1 MTTSNGIPDLTAI
14 PAEGGFIYQIDAN
27 SAGYQWKLSS
37 SAPGVVWTD
46 ENYSVLEDCVGLTFN
61 DVDVELGPDGEV
73 RVVPKGEDFASTMA
87 DAPDMHDGFVRRG
100 SAEPIVDAVVDPGFS
115 AVANKIAVATRPLS
129 SDPAAAQTVDL
140 SIPAQFDDLGSE
152 VSFDIATFLPEA
164 LLSEGLQLSF
174 NGLPPGLRYN
184 VARMR
189 IEGTIAD
196 DAMTGQPYSVAMVL
210 ALPDGSLMRATF
222 QWTVRDA
229 TAVDAGAK
237 MTSVV
242 PASGNRDEAAAAGIL
257 MTVATHGI
265 LAGTSLSLSARADA
279 ATPPAAGSGRFE
291 LSDLGSSAAAGLAR
305 GAANRDA
312 GASIDNLVT
321 GSIAG
326 ATNGRIGSGADRN
339 SASALESR
347 DGSQQVRSD
356 DGSDDVEVDGPD
368 QAPISSQLAAQ
379 GADVGASGGTGVTNA
394 RPFAGTPAPQTV
406 LEETLRSDIDV
417 LSAAFD
423 VDGDILSVVSAE
435 ASNGQVAILEDGRL
449 SYLPNAL
456 FNGDDTIIYQ
466 ITDGKG
472 GTDNGTVSV
481 TVLPVNDDPTV
492 GAFTNRPTQED
503 VPIINI
509 DVLSNALDV
518 DSTTLSVTQASA
530 LNGIVSIN
538 ADGTL
543 SYQPNADFNGSDAI
557 TFTVSDGD
565 GGTGIGTIPVTVSAQ
580 NDAPNPGT
588 PPTSTVAEDFAVNN
602 IDVLGSATDV
612 DGDLVTLVG
621 GSVTAL
627 NGFITENPDGTFN
640 YTPAPNFN
648 GTDTVTYELTDGSGL
663 TSTGSVNVVV
673 TPVNDAPNPGSPVD
687 LTTSEDA
694 PIASIDVLQFATD
707 IDLDVLVL
715 NPASLSATSGTVT
728 INGDG
733 TLRYVPNSNF
743 VGTDTVSYSVD
754 DQAGGLT
761 SASFQ
766 VTVTGVNDAPVTTPV
781 PSVTTSEDVAVASID
796 VLSFASDSDGDVLSV
811 DPASLV
817 ATNGSLSLN
826 GDGSLLYTPNTNY
839 FGNDLIFYTIR
850 DGNGGTVDGTI
861 SLSVSAVNDA
871 PNAGFPAT
879 VFTPEDTPL
888 PSINVLSFASD
899 VDGDPVSVQLGSVS
913 AINGVASI
921 NPDGSLNYT
930 PSLNFNGIDT
940 ITYTLEDGNG
950 GTVAGS
956 VRVNVNSGND
966 DPVAGSPPSVATGE
980 DVGFTGFD
988 VLSVATDSDGD
999 ILSVQPGS
1007 GSALNGTVTVNPDS
1021 TINYTPN
1028 ANFNGTDTITYLVV
1042 DGNGGSDTGS
1052 LTVTVAAANDAPD
1065 AGFPAGQATLED
1077 TPLTGIN
1084 VLSAASDLDG
1094 DTLVVTPGSVS
1105 ATNGVVV
1112 LNGDGTIDY
1121 TPNADFNGSDTITYT
1136 VEDPSGAT
1144 ASGSVDVSVGAINDA
1159 PLLDLSDV
1167 QNEVRNGTFT
1177 DTLSLGDWVD
1187 WTETGLFETAGD
1199 GANAPAVSQFSPQTL
1214 TQTGLTNLNTGPAAS
1229 GSAIL
1234 AFDLGW
1240 SETTGALPNPLGLE
1254 VYVAGTR
1261 YAVIETSPGTTG
1273 NLTYT
1278 YENGATGTTTAI
1290 PAGIALDYTYGQVA
1304 IELPATVPATGNLEF
1319 RWVEPPVLG
1328 SFDDISI
1335 DNVQVIRTADNLA
1348 TTGHSVTYEDGAEPV
1363 RILDQT
1369 ATLTDADGGG
1379 LVGASISLTNMEAGD
1394 ELLIGGASVGDGMM
1408 ATIGSISYLVT
1419 IGGGT
1424 FNIALSGIGTTSDYL
1439 TALNAIEFQS
1449 NSGSP
1454 VNTNRIITIQVD
1466 DGTDMSN
1473 VATTTVVFDVT
1484 AQAPSPSADSASG
1497 SEDTPIAIDVLLNDA
1512 AGANPIDPAT
1522 VQLQGTANPGDSLV
1536 VVGEGTWSVNA
1547 ISGVLTFTPEA
1558 NFNGTVTTVA
1568 YTVAD
1573 TTGYRSSLASVDLTL
1588 APVND
1593 APVLDLNG
1601 VAPGAG
1607 FAVNFTEG
1615 AAPVAVASGTASV
1628 TDIETGI
1635 QSVGFQIAGATDG
1648 AAEVMSVGGA
1658 SFNLAADFTTII
1670 AVSGTPVTLTYVESS
1685 RTLTANHQSGTGTPL
1700 TLGEAEALV
1709 RSITYENTSN
1719 LPTVGDRVLDF
1730 WVVDMDGTPSAIPQS
1745 VVTVG
1750 GVNDAPTDI
1759 TYPSAVVSENATA
1772 GTVVAVLSAV
1782 DADSVG
1788 PFAFSLTNDP
1798 SGFFDI
1804 VGNSI
1809 VVASGANID
1818 FETSTSHIVDVQVLD
1833 PQGASYVEPVTIT
1846 VTNSNEPPV
1855 ASPLLGTMQEDGA
1868 PEVFDVTSIATDP
1881 EGDTLT
1887 VLPGSPSAT
1896 NGSVVINGGG
1906 DLVYTPDAD
1915 FNGTDTITYTLS
1927 DGNGGTNSGS
1937 VTVTVTAINDNPVA
1951 GTPAAQSTGEDTA
1964 IASIDVLSAASD
1976 VDGDA
1981 LSVQPGSPSALNGSV
1996 IVNGDGTLQYTP
2008 NANFQGSDTISYTV
2022 EDGNGGS
2029 VPGTVDVTV
2038 TPQNDP
2044 PTPNTPP
2051 AATTAED
2058 TAIASINVLAVA
2070 TDPEGDALSI
2080 APGSVS
2086 AVNGSV
2092 VINGDDTLQY
2102 TPNADFNGTDT
2113 ITYTVQDTNGGTAV
2127 GSLTV
2132 NVTPVNDPPLVDL
2145 NGGAA
2150 GRDFAVT
2157 FTEGDSGQGVAPAS
2171 TLVVDD
2177 DNAITTI
2184 RMTVSGLQDGGSE
2197 RFSMLG
2203 SNISLAG
2210 SGSGTIIHSTFSV
2223 DYTYSNATGVMT
2235 LTRSGGGTFTA
2246 AEAEEVIEPFEYQ
2259 NTSQNPTETDRT
2271 FEFVLQDADGLLSP
2285 VATTTLSV
2293 VAVNDAPIVP
2303 GSSQP
2308 TGTEDTPTLI
2318 DVLAT
2323 ASDVDGTLDLTS
2335 IQILG
2340 TTNPG
2345 DPLTVPGEGV
2355 WTINTSTGTIT
2366 FAPETNF
2373 SGLTSTIQ
2381 YVIAD
2386 DQGLVSDPVN
2396 LSVNVTPVNDP
2407 PVVDWSAVSV
2417 GTDHVANYLPGTG
2430 SQSVSDANVVISDDS
2445 TAFDRIQLSISG
2457 LVNSPAEV
2465 LHFTSADSI
2474 FLGGGTSTTVDYGG
2488 SLVVD
2493 LTYSRA
2499 GSSGTVVITPQS
2511 GTFTASDV
2519 ELILELL
2526 QYEHTATLP
2535 TPGPREIAVTVR
2547 DVEGETSNAA
2557 ESVLNVGAGNGVPVV
2572 DLNGSGAGQ
2581 DFSATYTE
2589 GNSPQEIVDPLV
2601 SVNDLEDALSSV
2613 VIDIAFLS
2621 DSIDRLYMDG
2631 TSLAPTISQSGTTS
2645 STASPLSFT
2654 YDDVARQLTIRDV
2667 GGPSVAMT
2675 NAQVQEVLG
2684 LITFETTGFNPPAGD
2699 RTFDVTVTDMAGQS
2713 SAVTTSTVTVVP
2725 VNNAP
2730 VAIAL
2735 NGPND
2740 EDTSVTFLAAAS
2752 ATDADGT
2759 IDPALT
2765 QIVGTTN
2772 PGDPLVVGGQ
2782 GTWTI
2787 DTGNGQITFT
2797 PLPDFDGV
2805 VTPIQYV
2812 VGDDLGALSAPQTI
2826 DVTMVAINDAPVA
2839 TNLGLSLPQ
2848 GSSFVLDV
2856 FGTTTDVDGTI
2867 DPTTIQITG
2876 TALAGDSLTVLGE
2889 GVWSV
2894 DTGAGT
2900 IVFTPE
2906 PLFTGQATPISYRVS
2921 DNLGQVSNVAS
2932 GDVEVQPVANTAP
2945 TLDLSNSNPA
2955 NGVVWSHNITA
2966 NRAQAEIMDPLLVT
2980 SASDYTLG
2988 AGITGTTPVSYFEFS
3003 GAGSAG
3009 TTFAN
3014 AVLQDDYVEY
3024 AFVAERSSTLSNITY
3039 SSFNDTGS
3047 YQIGLEISDDGFATS
3062 TNLLTDY
3069 QHVAANAGD
3078 FSVDFGG
3085 GGYMAVRSVDVSDF
3099 SLTAGQSY
3107 AVRAYFYDAVA
3118 SGPYGNGEG
3127 VFDDLQLQMEA
3138 VGVDN
3143 GNRFFGPGLGVVSAP
3158 SLLVDP
3164 LAGVLD
3170 AEDNVVS
3177 VSLTAGGI
3185 VEPGN
3190 EQISIGGTAFT
3201 FDSDQT
3207 FTGIVAGGTAFDV
3220 NYTAATQTFVI
3231 SNNAGPT
3238 IAMPIADLNSVLRT
3252 IGYED
3257 YSPTTTPGLRTF
3269 SFAATD
3275 GGGATSNG
3283 ATATISVQVPV
3294 VALSQASP
3302 FADTLFGTSNAD
3314 FIRAQGA
3321 DDTVDGGDGDDFL
3334 FGQDGGDTLI
3344 GAAGNDRLVGDNI
3357 FVDADIVQSQVIL
3370 NNQTLGN
3377 QSAPTVV
3384 SLENGN
3390 VLVVWYGDADAPSP
3404 GALSVREF
3412 SADGTPAAA
3421 LITGLTAPSGGD
3433 YHDMPVV
3440 SAARLSNGNVL
3451 VTWATDAASGFG
3463 GADENIAAVVYDVN
3477 TQALTGG
3484 ESMINTSTAGAQ
3496 SGPLT
3501 IALNDGGALVI
3512 WYDNADL
3519 DGLTNIMRG
3528 QVLDAT
3534 GTPVGPERF
3543 IGDYAVET
3551 SDSRDFA
3558 PVTGSV
3564 LSNGN
3569 VAIVYMTNDAA
3580 SADGSQ
3586 SAVAAT
3592 VFNPTTQLF
3601 TSDVIVNATT
3611 TGAQS
3616 SPTIVALSNGSLFV
3630 TWYGSADGDGAGGM
3644 SLLGRIVNNDGS
3656 LGSSEFPVSTTL
3668 VEGFDNNDMPPV
3680 TAIEL
3685 ADGNIMVGFQ
3695 TDTSQAVDGPFS
3707 AAVMGVVVDVVALSG
3722 GTEFVINS
3730 TLPTDQSGPIL
3741 VPLHD
3746 GRVFATWYDDSDQ
3759 DDTGNMQ
3766 VRGQFLEMDGTL
3778 SGPELM
3784 LGMTD
3789 IEGNATS
3796 GNGPDSFDMPP
3807 LTATLTENGDVFVSW
3822 VSEDGFNADGSGSA
3836 VMSVLVKTATTS
3848 GDDSL
3853 IGGAGDDV
3861 LIGGGGDDFLQ
3872 GGADNDTLYG
3882 GEEANTPALVTINE
3896 TSLGNQSAPQTIALD
3911 DGNILVVWYGNAF
3924 SADAG
3929 NLSGRILG
3937 ADGSAVSAEFSIGTV
3952 PVEGND
3958 VNDGAPVSLAN
3969 LGGGNVFISWMSEQN
3984 HTPNPDGSGQAVL
3997 GSVVNV
4003 STQSAGPE
4011 FTINQNGSGEQSAPV
4026 SVSLDDGRA
4035 LVFWWDDARSQ
4046 NGLSQVNARFINS
4059 DGSPDGASFLVG
4071 TAPVEGDSD
4080 YDQPRLDAVQF
4091 NNGNVLV
4098 SWQSDDTP
4106 DVDGDGTAV
4115 VAAMIDTSTNSA
4127 GSQFT
4132 VNTTTASN
4140 QSGPVTLALSDGR
4153 GLVVWY
4159 DNADR
4164 DNSMSLTIRGQFL
4177 QSNGAMDGTE
4187 FEIVGSDVEGL
4198 DRIQMDHLTAH
4209 ELENGNV
4216 IVGWQSE
4223 GLTNTDGDSTAA
4235 AAAIVDVTSRTAGT
4249 PFVINTF
4256 NASAQSAPVFA
4267 SFGNGQML
4275 AVWVDDS
4282 ETVGTDEAVVRGQIL
4297 DETGFPIGDEFELS
4311 AVTAHIDL
4319 TLDSPNVSLTSAPDG
4334 SVFVSWISNSDQAV
4348 DGDGTAVVG
4357 IRVTAGFT
4365 TDDDTLIGDGGI
4377 DLLYGGDGED
4387 VIEGGA
4393 GIDFLSGGDGDDTLD
4408 GQNGDDTLDGG
4419 WGADALDGGIG
4430 NDTVDYSSANSGV
4443 VAIFSSTDA
4452 SGIDGNFTTF
4462 GAGGYQGDAT
4472 GDTYSSIETV
4482 LGTLFDDQIYGSSAG
4497 MTASLSNGNDV
4508 FDTGSTNSVF
4518 DVTGGAGDD
4527 RIFTSNGNDILR
4539 GGSGN
4544 DTLVAAGGDDTLEG
4558 GSGDDT
4564 LTGGAGADVH
4574 NGGSGVDT
4582 ASYFSA
4588 SAGIDLLF
4596 SSTNGAD
4603 SIWGSF
4609 LNTSAGGYAG
4619 DAVGDTFNSIAA
4631 VSGTQFNDRI
4641 YGLNGGMDAFL
4652 GGGDDNYSVA
4662 SASTGVDNIT
4672 GGLGND
4678 RIFTGGGDDFLYG
4691 NDGDDE
4697 LDGGTG
4703 SDELYGM
4710 GDNDT
4715 LRGGQG
4721 NDDIYGGAGDDNAD
4735 GGQGSDRLFGEAG
4748 NDTLSGGLNDDEL
4761 YGNDGD
4767 DILNGG
4773 ENRDRVFGGNG
4784 NDTVNGDAGNDD
4796 LFGEEGADTLAGGAG
4811 DDDVDGGNGLDSAF
4825 FSGNLADYTITDLG
4839 SNTYRVVDNRPG
4851 SPDGTDRVVNVENF
4865 VFADMTLHP
4874 GVSPDAPSVDLDSN
4888 ELGNNNMASFFV
4900 GQTPTRMVS
4909 ENFSVTDP
4917 QNDVVSVRIVIA
4929 GAVDGADDQFNF
4941 GTSNF
4946 ALSADFSGTEST
4958 VSYDIAYNY
4967 VAATGVM
4974 IVANNTVGAFTAA
4987 ELSAA
4992 MLDIAYSNTSANP
5005 TESDRTFTITFE
5017 DLAGNV
5023 SAPAVTTISVIDD
5036 TPSPTTN
5043 TLTGTSGPDSALDG
5057 TSANDEISG
5066 LSGDDV
5072 IQGLSGDDYILASSG
5087 LDVIDGGAGND
5098 YIEAGLD
5105 NDTANGG
5112 DGNDVVRLG
5121 EGDNVGFGGSGN
5133 DAIYGA
5139 TGADTVT
5146 GGAGDDLITLL
5157 GGIDTA
5163 VYSGNRADYEVHD
5176 YGGGVF
5182 VVIDQRPGSP
5192 DGRDE
5197 LQGVDNLQ
5205 FADQTITIGT
5215 AVTTVSP
5222 VALDLNRSGAIEV
5235 TGETTAQ
5242 DKTGVT
5248 EIGDTV
5254 EFDMDADGDLE
5265 TIEWLDGSGDAL
5277 LVDNRDGS
5285 AMGDMDGA
5293 RLFGDQGGQYDHGY
5307 QQLSE
5312 LDADG
5317 DGALAGDELD
5327 GLSAWIDDGDAHLE
5341 EGELFTVQELGVSE
5355 ISVALEVNVQDDA
5368 GRDLFRSTATM
5379 EDGSK
5384 IVTEDVWFA
5393 QVDLSH
5399 DQELTRPRPEE
5410 PHQTHLDDQPY

>member
-14 PAEGGFIYQIDAN
+14 PAGGGIIYQIDAN

-46 ENYSVLEDCVGLTFN
+46 ENYSVLEDCIGLAFN

-73 RVVPKGEDFASTMA
+73 RVVPKGEDFSSTMA
-87 DAPDMHDGFVRRG
+87 DAPNVHDEFVHEG
-100 SAEPIVDAVVDPGFS
+100 SAEPAVDPGFS
-115 AVANKIAVATRPLS
+115 AVVDEIAASTRPFS
-129 SDPAAAQTVDL
+129 SDPAAAQTIDL

-164 LLSEGLQLSF
+164 LLSEGLQLSL

-184 VARMR
+184 AARMR

-196 DAMTGQPYSVAMVL
+196 DAMTGQPYSIAMVL
-210 ALPDGSLMRATF
+210 ALPDGSLMRTTF

-237 MTSVV
+237 MTSAV

-265 LAGTSLSLSARADA
+265 LAGTSLSLGARADA
-279 ATPPAAGSGRFE
+279 AAPPAAGSSRFE

-305 GAANRDA
+305 GAANREA

-321 GSIAG
+321 GSTAG
-326 ATNGRIGSGADRN
+326 TNNGRIGSGADRDV
-339 SASALESR
+339 AAALESR
-347 DGSQQVRSD
+347 DGSQQVRSN
-356 DGSDDVEVDGPD
+356 DGSDDSEVDGPD
-368 QAPISSQLAAQ
+368 QAQISSQLAAQ
-379 GADVGASGGTGVTNA
+379 GAEVGAGGGTGATNA

-406 LEETLRSDIDV
+406 LEETLRTDIDV

-423 VDGDILSVVSAE
+423 VDGDVLSVVSAE

-456 FNGDDTIIYQ
+456 FNGDDTITYQ

-472 GTDNGTVSV
+472 GTDSGTVSV

-492 GAFTNRPTQED
+492 GAFTNRPTLED

-565 GGTGIGTIPVTVSAQ
+565 GGTGIGTIPVTVSAE

-588 PPTSTVAEDFAVNN
+588 PPNSTVAEDVALNN
-602 IDVLGSATDV
+602 IDVLSSATDV
-612 DGDLVTLVG
+612 DGDPITLVG

-640 YTPAPNFN
+640 YTPAPDFN
-648 GTDTVTYELTDGSGL
+648 GTDTVTYELTDGNGL
-663 TSTGSVNVVV
+663 TSTGAVSIVV
-673 TPVNDAPNPGSPVD
+673 TPVNDAPDAGSPVD
-687 LTTSEDA
+687 LTTSEDT

-743 VGTDTVSYSVD
+743 VGTDTVNYSVD

-766 VTVTGVNDAPVTTPV
+766 VTVTGINDAPVTAPV

-811 DPASLV
+811 NPASLV

-826 GDGSLLYTPNTNY
+826 GDGSLLYTPNANY

-899 VDGDPVSVQLGSVS
+899 VDGDPVSVQPGSVS

-930 PSLNFNGIDT
+930 PNLNFNGIDT

-950 GTVAGS
+950 GTAVGS
-956 VRVNVNSGND
+956 VQVNVNSGND
-966 DPVAGSPPSVATGE
+966 DPVAGSPTSVATGE
-980 DVGFTGFD
+980 DVGFVAFD

-999 ILSVQPGS
+999 VLSVQPGS
-1007 GSALNGTVTVNPDS
+1007 GSALNGTVTINPDS

-1052 LTVTVAAANDAPD
+1052 LTVTVAPANDAPD
-1065 AGFPAGQATLED
+1065 AGFPAGQSTLED

-1094 DTLVVTPGSVS
+1094 DTLIVTPGSVS

-1144 ASGSVDVSVGAINDA
+1144 ASGSVDVTVGAINDA

-1177 DTLSLGDWVD
+1177 DSVSLGDWVD
-1187 WTETGLFETAGD
+1187 WTETGSFDTTGD
-1199 GANAPAVSQFSPQTL
+1199 GANAPAVTENVPSSF
-1214 TQTGLTNLNTGPAAS
+1214 TQSGLASLNNGPASS
-1229 GSAIL
+1229 GSAIVS
-1234 AFDLGW
+1234 FDLGW
-1240 SETTGALPNPLGLE
+1240 SESVSVSAREVALE
-1254 VYVAGTR
+1254 VQVAGTT
-1261 YAVIETSPGTTG
+1261 YLTITTTPGSSG
-1273 NLTYT
+1273 SLVYNFQ
-1278 YENGATGTTTAI
+1278 NGATGTQPAI
-1290 PAGIALDYTYGQVA
+1290 TGSTKFDWDYETVTL
-1304 IELPATVPATGNLEF
+1304 ELPAGVSASGDLTFAWTDPSG
-1319 RWVEPPVLG
+1319 G
-1328 SFDDISI
+1328 SVHDDISI

-1348 TTGHSVTYEDGAEPV
+1348 TTGHSVTYEDGAAPV

-1379 LVGASISLTNMEAGD
+1379 LVGASVSLTNMEVGD
-1394 ELLIGGASVGDGMM
+1394 ELLIGGASVSDGVTV
-1408 ATIGSISYLVT
+1408 TIGSISYLVS

-1424 FNIALSGIGTTSDYL
+1424 FDIALSGIGTTSDYL
-1439 TALNAIEFQS
+1439 TALNAIEFES
-1449 NSGSP
+1449 NSASP
-1454 VNTNRIITIQVD
+1454 VNTNRIITVQVD

-1522 VQLQGTANPGDSLV
+1522 VQLQGTTNPGDPLV
-1536 VVGEGTWSVNA
+1536 VAGEGTWSVNA
-1547 ISGVLTFTPEA
+1547 TTGVLTFTPEA

-1601 VAPGAG
+1601 AAPGAD
-1607 FAVNFTEG
+1607 FSVSFTEG
-1615 AAPVAVASGTASV
+1615 AAPVAVVSGTASV

-1658 SFNLAADFTTII
+1658 SFSLAADFTTII

-1700 TLGEAEALV
+1700 TLAEAEALV

-1730 WVVDMDGTPSAIPQS
+1730 WVVDMDGTPSALPQS

-1788 PFAFSLTNDP
+1788 PFTFSLTSDP

-1818 FETSTSHIVDVQVLD
+1818 FETSTSHVVDVQVLD
-1833 PQGASYVEPVTIT
+1833 PQGASYVEPVTIS

-1855 ASPLLGTMQEDGA
+1855 AAPLLGTMQEDGA

-1887 VLPGSPSAT
+1887 VLPGSPGAT
-1896 NGSVVINGGG
+1896 NGSVIINGGG

-1937 VTVTVTAINDNPVA
+1937 VTVTVTAVNDNPVS
-1951 GTPAAQSTGEDTA
+1951 GTPVAQSTGEDTA

-1976 VDGDA
+1976 VDGDT
-1981 LSVQPGSPSALNGSV
+1981 LSVQPGSASAVNGSV
-1996 IVNGDGTLQYTP
+1996 VINGDGTLQYTP

-2058 TAIASINVLAVA
+2058 TAIASIDVLAVA

-2080 APGSVS
+2080 APGSAS

-2127 GSLTV
+2127 GSVTV

-2145 NGGAA
+2145 NGGAS

-2157 FTEGDSGQGVAPAS
+2157 FTEGDTGQGVAPAS

-2177 DNAITTI
+2177 DDAITTI

-2197 RFSMLG
+2197 RFSLQG
-2203 SNISLAG
+2203 ANISLAN
-2210 SGSGTIIHSTFSV
+2210 SGSGTVSRSTFDV

-2235 LTRSGGGTFTA
+2235 LTRNGGGTFTA
-2246 AEAEEVIEPFEYQ
+2246 AQAEEVIEPFEYQ
-2259 NTSQNPTETDRT
+2259 NSSQDPTEGDRV

-2285 VATTTLSV
+2285 AASTTLSV

-2308 TGTEDTPTLI
+2308 TGTEDTPTVI

-2323 ASDVDGTLDLTS
+2323 ASDVDGTLDPATV
-2335 IQILG
+2335 QILG

-2366 FAPETNF
+2366 FIPEANF

-2381 YVIAD
+2381 YVISD
-2386 DQGLVSDPVN
+2386 DQGLVSDPVD

-2407 PVVDWSAVSV
+2407 PAVDWSQASV
-2417 GTDHVANYLPGTG
+2417 GIDHVATYLAGTG
-2430 SQSVSDANVVISDDS
+2430 SQSVSDAVVVVSDDS
-2445 TAFDRIQLSISG
+2445 AALDRIEISISG
-2457 LVNSPAEV
+2457 IVNSSDEE
-2465 LHFTSADSI
+2465 LHLTAVDTLSLAS
-2474 FLGGGTSTTVDYGG
+2474 GSSPTVDYGG
-2488 SLVVD
+2488 GLVVD
-2493 LTYSRA
+2493 LTYNRG
-2499 GSSGTVVITPQS
+2499 GSSGTIVMTSQS
-2511 GTFTASDV
+2511 GSFSTADV
-2519 ELILELL
+2519 QNILQLL
-2526 QYEHTATLP
+2526 EYEHTNPLP
-2535 TPGPREIAVTVR
+2535 TAGAREFTVR
-2547 DVEGETSNAA
+2547 VRDIDGATSVAA
-2557 ESVLNVGAGNGVPVV
+2557 DAVLNVGAGNGVPVV
-2572 DLNGSGAGQ
+2572 DLNGPGAGQ
-2581 DFSATYTE
+2581 NFSATYTE
-2589 GNSPQEIVDPLV
+2589 GDSPQGIVDPFV

-2621 DSIDRLYMDG
+2621 DSIDRLYVDG

-2645 STASPLSFT
+2645 STASPLSFS
-2654 YDDVARQLTIRDV
+2654 YDDVARQLTITDV
-2667 GGPSVAMT
+2667 GGPGVAMT
-2675 NAQVQEVLG
+2675 NAQVEEILE
-2684 LITFETTGFNPPAGD
+2684 LITFESIGFNPPAGD
-2699 RTFDVTVTDMAGQS
+2699 RTFDVTVIDMAGQS
-2713 SAVTTSTVTVVP
+2713 SVVTTSSVTVVP
-2725 VNNAP
+2725 VNDAP

-2735 NGPND
+2735 SSPND
-2740 EDTSVTFLAAAS
+2740 EDTSITFLAAAS

-2797 PLPDFDGV
+2797 PLPDFDGLV
-2805 VTPIQYV
+2805 SPIQYV

-2826 DVTMVAINDAPVA
+2826 NVTMTPINDAPVA
-2839 TNLGLSLPQ
+2839 ANLGLSLPQ
-2848 GSSFVLDV
+2848 GSSFILDV
-2856 FGTTTDVDGTI
+2856 AGTATDVDGTI

-2876 TALAGDSLTVLGE
+2876 TALAGDSLTVPGE

-2906 PLFTGQATPISYRVS
+2906 PLFTGQATQITYRVN
-2921 DNLGQVSNVAS
+2921 DNLGQVSNIAN

-2945 TLDLSNSNPA
+2945 SIDLSQ
-2955 NGVVWSHNITA
+2955 NGSQGAVSWSHNLND
-2966 NRAQAEIMDPLLVT
+2966 NRLQPQVLDPRTVT
-2980 SASDYTLG
+2980 SAEDLVTG
-2988 AGITGTTPVSYFEFS
+2988 PGISGLTPTSFYEFS
-3003 GAGSAG
+3003 NAGGPGS
-3009 TTFAN
+3009 TFAG
-3014 AVLQDDYVEY
+3014 AVSGDDYVEY
-3024 AFVAERSSTLSNITY
+3024 TFTAGAAGDLTHLAYSALS
-3039 SSFNDTGS
+3039 DTGS
-3047 YQIGLEISDDGFATS
+3047 YRFGVAISDDGFATS
-3062 TNLLTDY
+3062 TVLENNY
-3069 QHVAANAGD
+3069 QHVAASAGD
-3078 FSVDFGG
+3078 FTVDFGG
-3085 GGYMAVRSVDVSDF
+3085 GNYLASRSIDVPDYALS
-3099 SLTAGQSY
+3099 AGQTYSVRVY
-3107 AVRAYFYDAVA
+3107 FFDAVPLGVYDA
-3118 SGPYGNGEG
+3118 GEG
-3127 VFDDLQLQMEA
+3127 VFDDFNISVQTSSVDSGSSFIPNGFGQSSNPAPLVDQTAAIVDAENNV
-3138 VGVDN
+3138 VGV
-3143 GNRFFGPGLGVVSAP
+3143 SIA
-3158 SLLVDP
+3158 
-3164 LAGVLD
+3164 A
-3170 AEDNVVS
+3170 A
-3177 VSLTAGGI
+3177 GI
-3185 VEPGN
+3185 VDVGN
-3190 EQISIGGTAFT
+3190 EQISIGGVAFT
-3201 FDSDQT
+3201 FDSDQS
-3207 FTGIVAGGTAFDV
+3207 FTGIVAGGTLFDV
-3220 NYTAATQTFVI
+3220 NYTAATQTFVL

-3238 IAMPIADLNSVLRT
+3238 VAMPTADLNSVLQT
-3252 IGYED
+3252 IEYED
-3257 YSPTTTPGLRTF
+3257 YSPTSTAGLRTF
-3269 SFAATD
+3269 TFTATD
-3275 GGGATSNG
+3275 EGGASSNSAV
-3283 ATATISVQVPV
+3283 ATVSVQLPV
-3294 VALSQASP
+3294 TPLAQPTPFVDSLVGTAS
-3302 FADTLFGTSNAD
+3302 ADR
-3314 FIRAQGA
+3314 IYAQGS

-3344 GAAGNDRLVGDNI
+3344 GGSGNDQLVGDR
-3357 FVDADIVQSQVIL
+3357 VAVATDMVGDEVVL
-3370 NNQTLGN
+3370 NAAAGTLTN
-3377 QSAPTVV
+3377 QSAPVTV

-3390 VLVVWYGDADAPSP
+3390 VLSIWYSSADAATPGLLGVKEYTSDGVSAGPSR
-3404 GALSVREF
+3404 GVA
-3412 SADGTPAAA
+3412 TIPA
-3421 LITGLTAPSGGD
+3421 GED
-3433 YHDMPVV
+3433 YHKMPIV
-3440 SAARLSNGNVL
+3440 SAVRLEGGNVL
-3451 VTWATDAASGFG
+3451 VTWVTDDSVAFG
-3463 GADENIAAVVYDVN
+3463 GPAENIAGVIYDVS
-3477 TQALTGG
+3477 TQAFTSS
-3484 ESMINTSTAGAQ
+3484 EFVINTTTAGGQ
-3496 SGPLT
+3496 SGPLVV
-3501 IALNDGGALVI
+3501 ALEDGGALVL
-3512 WYDNADL
+3512 WYDAPASDSSANIIRGQMLDGSGVQVGSEFTVGSTALDSDLDADL
-3519 DGLTNIMRG
+3519 PPLTAVRLSDGSVAIG
-3528 QVLDAT
+3528 YAT
-3534 GTPVGPERF
+3534 
-3543 IGDYAVET
+3543 DSSAAVDG
-3551 SDSRDFA
+3551 SASAVAVAIFD
-3558 PVTGSV
+3558 TGSQTV
-3564 LSNGN
+3564 SPDT
-3569 VAIVYMTNDAA
+3569 IVNSLTT
-3580 SADGSQ
+3580 GSQ
-3586 SAVAAT
+3586 SAPVM
-3592 VFNPTTQLF
+3592 
-3601 TSDVIVNATT
+3601 
-3611 TGAQS
+3611 
-3616 SPTIVALSNGSLFV
+3616 VALSDGRLFV
-3630 TWYGSADGDGAGGM
+3630 TWYDDALSDGSGNMTLYGR
-3644 SLLGRIVNNDGS
+3644 LLNADGS
-3656 LGSSEFPVSTTL
+3656 LNGLQFPVSTTT
-3668 VEGFDNNDMPPV
+3668 VEGFNANDMPPV
-3680 TAIEL
+3680 TAVEL
-3685 ADGNIMVGFQ
+3685 ADGNVMVAFQ
-3695 TDTSQAVDGPFS
+3695 TDTAQNVDGVGS
-3707 AAVMGVVVDVVALSG
+3707 AAVMGIVVDPNSQTALP
-3722 GTEFVINS
+3722 EFVINS
-3730 TLPTDQSGPIL
+3730 TSPTDQSGPIL

-3759 DDTGNMQ
+3759 DGTGAMQ
-3766 VRGQFLEMDGTL
+3766 VRGQFLEADGTL

-3784 LGMTD
+3784 IGATD
-3789 IEGNATS
+3789 IEGNGTV

-3836 VMSVLVKTATTS
+3836 VMSVLVQTATTS
-3848 GDDSL
+3848 GDDAL
-3853 IGGAGDDV
+3853 IGGAGDDT
-3861 LIGGGGDDFLQ
+3861 LFGGAGADFLQ

-3882 GEEANTPALVTINE
+3882 GDAANTPALVTLNS
-3896 TSLGNQSAPQTIALD
+3896 TGLGNQSAPQIVALD
-3911 DGNILVVWYGNAF
+3911 DGNLLAVWYEDAF
-3924 SADAG
+3924 NINAG
-3929 NLSGRILG
+3929 NLFGRVVSPDGTPVG
-3937 ADGSAVSAEFSIGTV
+3937 AEFAIGTSNVEGVDLLDGERFSLSKVAGGDVLVTWVSDDNTSPSPDGFGQAIVGAVVDVSA
-3952 PVEGND
+3952 
-3958 VNDGAPVSLAN
+3958 
-3969 LGGGNVFISWMSEQN
+3969 
-3984 HTPNPDGSGQAVL
+3984 
-3997 GSVVNV
+3997 
-4003 STQSAGPE
+4003 QSAGSE
-4011 FTINQNGSGEQSAPV
+4011 FTINQTLTGNQSSPV
-4026 SVSLDDGRA
+4026 SVDLDDGRA
-4035 LVFWWDDARSQ
+4035 LVFWWDDARAEDGS
-4046 NGLSQVNARFINS
+4046 LQVRGRFVNS
-4059 DGSPDGASFLVG
+4059 DGTFDSAEFTVGISPL
-4071 TAPVEGDSD
+4071 EGGDD
-4080 YDQPRLDAVQF
+4080 FDQPPLSAAQNVVTGD
-4091 NNGNVLV
+4091 VLV
-4098 SWQSDDTP
+4098 AWNTDDT
-4106 DVDGDGTAV
+4106 VNQDGDGSGVVAV
-4115 VAAMIDTSTNSA
+4115 VVNTSTNSA

-4132 VNTTTASN
+4132 VNTTSAGS
-4140 QSGPVTLALSDGR
+4140 QSGPVMLALSDGR
-4153 GLVVWY
+4153 SLVVWY
-4159 DNADR
+4159 DNADG
-4164 DNSMSLTIRGQFL
+4164 DNATSLTIRGQFI
-4177 QSNGAMDGTE
+4177 QSSGAMDGTE

-4198 DRIQMDHLTAH
+4198 DRIQMDRLTAH
-4209 ELENGNV
+4209 ELESGNV

-4223 GLTNTDGDSTAA
+4223 GVTGIDGDSTAA
-4235 AAAIVDVTSRTAGT
+4235 AAAIVDVTSRTAGI
-4249 PFVINTF
+4249 PFVINTS
-4256 NASAQSAPVFA
+4256 NATAQSAPVFA
-4267 SFGNGQML
+4267 SLGDGQTL
-4275 AVWVDDS
+4275 AVWIDDS
-4282 ETVGTDEAVVRGQIL
+4282 ETTGSNEAVVRGQIL
-4297 DETGFPIGDEFELS
+4297 DETGFPVGDELALS
-4311 AVTAHIDL
+4311 GVTAHIDL
-4319 TLDSPNVSLTSAPDG
+4319 AYDGANVSATSSPDG
-4334 SVFVSWISNSDQAV
+4334 SVFVSWISNGDQSV

-4357 IRVTAGFT
+4357 MRVTSNFT
-4365 TDDDTLIGDGGI
+4365 ADDDTLIGDAGI
-4377 DLLYGGDGED
+4377 DLLFGGDGED
-4387 VIEGGA
+4387 FIEGGT
-4393 GIDFLSGGDGDDTLD
+4393 GVDYLSGGDGDDILD
-4408 GQNGDDTLDGG
+4408 GQDGDDTLDGG
-4419 WGADALDGGIG
+4419 WGADTLDGGIG
-4430 NDTVDYSSANSGV
+4430 DDTVDYSTADSGV

-4452 SGIDGNFTTF
+4452 SGIDGTYTLT
-4462 GAGGYQGDAT
+4462 GAGGYEGEAT
-4472 GDTYSSIETV
+4472 GDTYSSIENV
-4482 LGTLFDDQIYGSSAG
+4482 LGTSFADRIYGSSGG
-4497 MTASLSNGNDV
+4497 MTASLGSGNDV
-4508 FDTGSTNSVF
+4508 FDTGSTTSVF

-4544 DTLVAAGGDDTLEG
+4544 DALAGFDGDDTLNG
-4558 GSGDDT
+4558 GSDNDE
-4564 LTGGAGADVH
+4564 LNGGEGADSL
-4574 NGGSGVDT
+4574 NGGSGTDR
-4582 ASYFSA
+4582 ASYFNA
-4588 SAGIDLLF
+4588 SSGIDLLLQ
-4596 SSTNGAD
+4596 TTGGGD
-4603 SIWGSF
+4603 DIWGAYGS
-4609 LNTSAGGYAG
+4609 TSLGGYAG
-4619 DAVGDTFNSIAA
+4619 EAVGDTFNSIE
-4631 VSGTQFNDRI
+4631 QFTLTNFDDRI
-4641 YGLNGGMDAFL
+4641 FGFGTGNEMFL
-4652 GGGDDNYSVA
+4652 ADGDDDFSVA
-4662 SASTGVDNIT
+4662 TASTGVDT
-4672 GGLGND
+4672 VVGGVGND
-4678 RIFTGGGDDFLYG
+4678 RIFTAGGDDFLYG
-4691 NDGDDE
+4691 NEGDDE

-4710 GDNDT
+4710 DDNDI

-4721 NDDIYGGAGDDNAD
+4721 DDDLYGGSGNDTVD
-4735 GGQGSDRLFGEAG
+4735 GGQGADRLFGETG

-4761 YGNDGD
+4761 FGNDGD

-4773 ENRDRVFGGNG
+4773 DNRDRIFGGNDS
-4784 NDTVNGDAGNDD
+4784 DTLNGDAGNDD
-4796 LFGEEGADTLAGGAG
+4796 LFGEDGTDDLTGGAG
-4811 DDDVDGGNGLDSAF
+4811 NDAVDGGDGTDSAY

-4839 SNTYRVVDNRPG
+4839 SDTWRVVDNRPG
-4851 SPDGTDRVVNVENF
+4851 SPDGTDTVVNVENF
-4865 VFADMTLHP
+4865 VFADTTVQP
-4874 GVSPDAPSVDLDSN
+4874 GVSADAPLVDLDSN
-4888 ELGNNNMASFFV
+4888 ELGNNNTASFFT

-4909 ENFSVTDP
+4909 EDYSVTDP
-4917 QNDVVSVRIVIA
+4917 QNDIVSVRIVVG
-4929 GAVDGADDQFNF
+4929 GAVDGADDQFNLS
-4941 GTSNF
+4941 TSNF
-4946 ALSADFSGTEST
+4946 GLSADFSGTSL
-4958 VSYDIAYNY
+4958 SGGYDIAYTY
-4967 VAATGVM
+4967 TAATGVL
-4974 IVANNTVGAFTAA
+4974 VVSNNGVGAFTPA
-4987 ELSAA
+4987 ELSAV

-5005 TESDRTFTITFE
+5005 TESDRTFTIVFE

-5023 SAPAVTTISVIDD
+5023 SAPAVTTISVVSD
-5036 TPSPTTN
+5036 TPSATTN
-5043 TLTGTSGPDSALDG
+5043 TVTGTSGPDLTLDG
-5057 TSANDEISG
+5057 TSASDEISG
-5066 LSGDDV
+5066 LSGSDV
-5072 IQGLSGDDYILASSG
+5072 IQGLD
-5087 LDVIDGGAGND
+5087 GND
-5098 YIEAGLD
+5098 YIIGGSGGDTIDGGIGNDFLEGESD
-5105 NDTANGG
+5105 NDTISGG
-5112 DGNDVVRLG
+5112 DGNDVITLEDGDDFGFGNAGHDAIFGG
-5121 EGDNVGFGGSGN
+5121 EGN
-5133 DAIYGA
+5133 DRM
-5139 TGADTVT
+5139 T
-5146 GGAGDDLITLL
+5146 GGAGDDFLD
-5157 GGIDTA
+5157 GANGSDTA
-5163 VYSGNRADYEVHD
+5163 LYSGNRADYLVHD
-5176 YGGGVF
+5176 YGSGTY

-5197 LQGVDNLQ
+5197 LQGIDFLE

-5222 VALDLNRSGAIEV
+5222 VALDLNRTGAIEV
-5235 TGETTAQ
+5235 TGQTTAQ
-5242 DKTGVT
+5242 DKTAIA

-5254 EFDMDADGDLE
+5254 AFDIDADGDLE
-5265 TIEWLDGSGDAL
+5265 TIEWLDGSGDGL
-5277 LVDNRDGS
+5277 LVDNRDGG

-5293 RLFGDQGGQYDHGY
+5293 RLFGDQGGAYDHGY
-5307 QQLSE
+5307 QQLAQ

-5317 DGALAGDELD
+5317 DGALAGDELE
-5327 GLSAWIDDGDAHLE
+5327 GLSAWIDDGDAQLE
-5341 EGELFTVQELGVSE
+5341 EGELFSVQELGVSE
-5355 ISVALEVNVQDDA
+5355 ISVELEVNVQDDA

-5379 EDGSK
+5379 DDGSE

-5393 QVDLSH
+5393 QVDLSQ
-5399 DQELTRPRPEE
+5399 DEELTRPRPEE